1 LSALRQF
8 PVETLKIDRSLVGG
22 MLLDRGACDTV
33 EVIILLAEKLKL
45 KVIAEGVESTK
56 QLDHLQALGCELGQ
70 GYLLSQPVE
79 AKAAGLLLRQES
91 AVPHSK
97 VAGAH

>member
-1 LSALRQF
+1 
-8 PVETLKIDRSLVGG
+8 
-22 MLLDRGACDTV
+22 
-33 EVIILLAEKLKL
+33 LLAEKLKL

-56 QLDHLQALGCELGQ
+56 QVDHLHALGCELGQ